1 MTRQALG
8 RGLRA
13 LIPEASEARGEIRE
27 LAVDRIEVNPYQ
39 PRQQMDPEA
48 LAELAESIRVQGV
61 IQPLV
66 VRPVGDGY
74 QLVVG
79 ERRWRAAQMAG
90 LEKVPVVVR
99 PMSDRDAAALA
110 LVENLQREG
119 LNPIEEAMGFR
130 RLMLEF
136 GWTQEEVAASVGRK
150 RSSVANAL
158 RLLQLAPEVQ
168 DLISRGE
175 LSAGHGKV
183 LAGVEQLPEQVRL
196 AEQAA
201 REGWSVRQLEQA
213 VAGLKERPKPRRVQ
227 KRALSPE
234 AMELQAHLAERLGT
248 RVTVRANGNRGKIE
262 IEFFGLED
270 LERIVRVVM
279 GG

>member
-13 LIPEASEARGEIRE
+13 LIPEAGEGTMEIRE
-27 LAVDRIEVNPYQ
+27 LPVDRIQVNPYQ
-39 PRQQMDPEA
+39 PRQQMDPEG
-48 LAELAESIRVQGV
+48 LEELAESIRTQGV

-99 PMSDRDAAALA
+99 SLSDREAAALA

-119 LNPIEEAMGFR
+119 LNPIEEAMGYR

-136 GWTQEEVAASVGRK
+136 GWTQEEVASQVGRS
-150 RSSVANAL
+150 RSGVANAL

-168 DLISRGE
+168 DLIMSGQ

-183 LAGVEQLPEQVRL
+183 LAAVEKVPEQLRL
-196 AEQAA
+196 AQQAVK
-201 REGWSVRQLEQA
+201 EGWSVRHLEQV
-213 VAGLKERPKPRRVQ
+213 VAALKRPRTRQRQRQP
-227 KRALSPE
+227 LTPE
-234 AMELQAHLAERLGT
+234 AAELQSHLAERLGT
-248 RVTVRANGNRGKIE
+248 RVTVRSSGKRGKIE

-270 LERIVRVVM
+270 LERIVRLLL
-279 GG
+279 GEE

>member
-13 LIPEASEARGEIRE
+13 LIPEANEETVEVRE
-27 LAVDRIEVNPYQ
+27 LPVDRIEVNPFQ

-48 LAELAESIRVQGV
+48 LAELAESIRAQGV

-66 VRPVGDGY
+66 VRPVGEGY

-90 LEKVPVVVR
+90 LERVPVVVR
-99 PMSDRDAAALA
+99 SIGDREAAALA

-136 GWTQEEVAASVGRK
+136 GWTQEEVASRVGRK

-168 DLISRGE
+168 DLIMGGQ

-183 LAGVEQLPEQVRL
+183 LAAVEK
-196 AEQAA
+196 AA
-201 REGWSVRQLEQA
+201 GR
-213 VAGLKERPKPRRVQ
+213 
-227 KRALSPE
+227 
-234 AMELQAHLAERLGT
+234 GT
-248 RVTVRANGNRGKIE
+248 AP
-262 IEFFGLED
+262 
-270 LERIVRVVM
+270 
-279 GG
+279 